1 MEKDQ
6 FDFSHR
12 PINDFIAELSGN
24 APVPGGG
31 GASALVG
38 MIGMALGNMVGSLT
52 AGKQKYADVQ
62 EDIVRLNEEA
72 EKICGE
78 LSALIDEDAKVFL
91 PLSRAYKMPTSTPEE
106 KAEKTAVMEQ
116 ALVSCCE
123 VPIRIMEYCGRAIE
137 LLKEYAEKGSVLAIS
152 DAGVGAI
159 CCKAA
164 LKGAAL
170 NVYINTGS
178 MQDKN
183 QAQKYNARTE
193 ALIEHYSVLADEI
206 YYSVSTRLKK
216 E

>member
-12 PINDFIAELSGN
+12 PINEFIAELSGS

-38 MIGMALGNMVGSLT
+38 MIGIALGNMVGSLT

-106 KAEKTAVMEQ
+106 KEDKAEAVTEEMK
-116 ALVSCCE
+116 
-123 VPIRIMEYCGRAIE
+123 RYREYIE
-137 LLKEYAEKGSVLAIS
+137 RKRKIVESEKGK
-152 DAGVGAI
+152 
-159 CCKAA
+159 KA
-164 LKGAAL
+164 
-170 NVYINTGS
+170 
-178 MQDKN
+178 
-183 QAQKYNARTE
+183 
-193 ALIEHYSVLADEI
+193 
-206 YYSVSTRLKK
+206 
-216 E
+216 